1 MRQRLGFFR
10 ALGLKFVNLNKK
22 TIIRLPG
29 RMEQVALDFTVTI
42 RASSTDVLSLFPIM
56 ASFVLFLTSPSYTE
70 LTVNPTLS
78 KTAKK

>member
-1 MRQRLGFFR
+1 MRQRLGFFFFGG

-42 RASSTDVLSLFPIM
+42 RVSSTDVLSLFPILRVI
-56 ASFVLFLTSPSYTE
+56 SNQS
-70 LTVNPTLS
+70 
-78 KTAKK
+78 

>member
-1 MRQRLGFFR
+1 
-10 ALGLKFVNLNKK
+10 
-22 TIIRLPG
+22 
-29 RMEQVALDFTVTI
+29 MEQVALDFTVTI
-42 RASSTDVLSLFPIM
+42 RASSTDVLSLFPLM